1 MKNKK
6 FIGTGVA
13 IVTPFTSS
21 KEVDFTSLKKI
32 IEHLITNKIEYL
44 VFLGTTGETTTLT
57 DEEKHKIIAFAKES
71 VKGRVPIVIGIGGNN
86 TAEVVNSIKET
97 DFNGIDAILSVSP
110 YYNKPTQLGIYYH
123 YKEVAEAAP
132 VPVILYNVP
141 GRTGSNICAE
151 TTIKLANDFKNIIA
165 IKEASGNMEQ
175 YMQIIKNKPEDF
187 LVISGDDALTLPSLS
202 LGMDG
207 VISVAAHANP
217 LAFSNMVRLGLE
229 GNFVEARKIH
239 YQLLDVMLGIFLEGN
254 PGGIKA
260 ILHSKELCENEVRL
274 PLYPISDEL
283 YNKLKVM

>member
-13 IVTPFTSS
+13 IVTPFTET
-21 KEVDFTSLKKI
+21 KEIDFNSLKKI

-44 VFLGTTGETTTLT
+44 VFLGTTGECATLT
-57 DEEKHKIIAFAKES
+57 DEEKHKVIAFAKET
-71 VKGRVPIVIGIGGNN
+71 VNGRVPLVIGIGGNN
-86 TAEVVNSIKET
+86 TAEVVNFIKET
-97 DFNGIDAILSVSP
+97 DFTDIDAILSVSP

-123 YKEVAEAAP
+123 YKEIAEAAP

-141 GRTGSNICAE
+141 GRTGSNITAE
-151 TTIKLANDFKNIIA
+151 TTLKLANDFKNIIA

-175 YMQIIKNKPEDF
+175 YMQIIKHKPNDF

-207 VISVAAHANP
+207 VISVAAHASP
-217 LAFSNMVRLGLE
+217 LEFSNMVRLGLE
-229 GNFVEARKIH
+229 GKFDEARKIH
-239 YQLLDVMLGIFLEGN
+239 YQLLDVMYSIFLEGN

-260 ILHSKELCENEVRL
+260 ILHAKGLCENEVRL
-274 PLYPISDEL
+274 PLYRISDAL
-283 YNKLKVM
+283 YNKLKEM